1 MEIEEKIQQAASI
14 LKRSSYATALTGA
27 GHSTPSGI
35 PDFRSPDSG
44 VWRSVDP
51 FQVASIFAFRQ
62 QPQTFY
68 DWVRPM
74 LHIMLNAEPNPAHI
88 ALAQLEEMGILKAVI
103 TQNIDGLHQRAN
115 SKVVYE
121 VHGHLRQATCIRCY
135 AKWPGELLIRDFMES
150 GDIPRCEKC
159 NGVIK
164 PDVILFGEQLP
175 VQTLI
180 ASQQAASKSDVM
192 IVAGSSLQVAPAGD
206 IPLLTKERGGK
217 LIFVNFGP
225 THLDQV
231 ADIVI
236 RADVAEVL
244 PRLVRAVTESQD
256 LNNDIRG

>member
-1 MEIEEKIQQAASI
+1 
-14 LKRSSYATALTGA
+14 
-27 GHSTPSGI
+27 
-35 PDFRSPDSG
+35 
-44 VWRSVDP
+44 
-51 FQVASIFAFRQ
+51 
-62 QPQTFY
+62 
-68 DWVRPM
+68 M
-74 LHIMLNAEPNPAHI
+74 LDTMLNAEPNPAHI

-135 AKWPGELLIRDFMES
+135 AKWPAEPLIRDFMES
-150 GDIPRCEKC
+150 GVIPRCEKC

-175 VQTLI
+175 IQTLI
-180 ASQQAASKSDVM
+180 ASQQAAKKSDVM

-206 IPLLTKERGGK
+206 IPLLTKEHGGK
-217 LIFVNFGP
+217 LIFVNLGP

-236 RADVAEVL
+236 RADVADAL
-244 PRLVRAVTESQD
+244 PRLVHAVTESQD
-256 LNNDIRG
+256 LNNDIQG